1 MTSELDPDDEHVLM
15 ICGHAKPS
23 ACAEAVA
30 HAGAPEDHPC
40 GPSDAATPE
49 AAAATGAF
57 CEVLL
62 ANHTATEHGELL
74 LHGAARVE
82 SVATAHDAAI
92 AAGEM
97 PEVPT
102 IHLEIVDADDFAEM
116 MNLAKETVAS
126 FENPV
131 ELEAALAS
139 APTSAPASAPAS
151 APTAR
156 RVTRRLLRIGG
167 GIGGV
172 RGAGMRAGIGG
183 VSRFGGAGFGFA
195 EARDFV
201 AGETWRSTRCW
212 RRVTTATVA
221 DSVDNAPTSTIQAS
235 REDAERA
242 KKNTHSRT

>member
-92 AAGEM
+92 AAGY
-97 PEVPT
+97 PRCRRFTSRLSTPT
-102 IHLEIVDADDFAEM
+102 I
-116 MNLAKETVAS
+116 S
-126 FENPV
+126 P
-131 ELEAALAS
+131 
-139 APTSAPASAPAS
+139 
-151 APTAR
+151 R
-156 RVTRRLLRIGG
+156 
-167 GIGGV
+167 
-172 RGAGMRAGIGG
+172 
-183 VSRFGGAGFGFA
+183 
-195 EARDFV
+195 
-201 AGETWRSTRCW
+201 
-212 RRVTTATVA
+212 
-221 DSVDNAPTSTIQAS
+221 
-235 REDAERA
+235 
-242 KKNTHSRT
+242 

>member
-30 HAGAPEDHPC
+30 HAGAPEDHLC

-183 VSRFGGAGFGFA
+183 VSRFGGAGFGFG
-195 EARDFV
+195 RG
-201 AGETWRSTRCW
+201 AGL
-212 RRVTTATVA
+212 RRGRNMAINQVLA
-221 DSVDNAPTSTIQAS
+221 AS
-235 REDAERA
+235 YYGNRRGFGGQRA
-242 KKNTHSRT
+242 YFNDPGIPGGR

>member
-57 CEVLL
+57 SRQVLL

-116 MNLAKETVAS
+116 MNLEKETGR
-126 FENPV
+126 
-131 ELEAALAS
+131 AARKPGRTRSRAS

-156 RVTRRLLRIGG
+156 RVARRLLRIGG

-183 VSRFGGAGFGFA
+183 VSRFGGAGFDSPRRGTSS
-195 EARDFV
+195 R
-201 AGETWRSTRCW
+201 GETWRSTRCW

-235 REDAERA
+235 QEDAERA